1 MDLVTIQGNQVL
13 TSSTVVALAFDKK
26 HYNVVRDIE
35 VLIANMTA
43 LKIEGSSETEKNQYE
58 LTERKIVLS
67 VEGFFIESKYKDASG
82 KQNKCYLMTRDGF
95 SLLVMGFTGQK
106 ALEWKLKYIEAFNY
120 MEESLNRVRELSIL
134 DSKELEKIKGSARSI
149 IHIEKQ
155 LRDDM
160 KRWKR

>member
-1 MDLVTIQGNQVL
+1 MG
-13 TSSTVVALAFDKK
+13 
-26 HYNVVRDIE
+26 VRR
-35 VLIANMTA
+35 V
-43 LKIEGSSETEKNQYE
+43 
-58 LTERKIVLS
+58 
-67 VEGFFIESKYKDASG
+67 FIESKYKDASG